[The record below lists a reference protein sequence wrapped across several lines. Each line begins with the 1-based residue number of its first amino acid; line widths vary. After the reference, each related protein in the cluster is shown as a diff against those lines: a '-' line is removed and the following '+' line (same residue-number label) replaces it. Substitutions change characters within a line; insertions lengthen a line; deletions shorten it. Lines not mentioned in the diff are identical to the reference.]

1 MPHVRSGKLRAIGVT
16 SPGRS
21 TLVPELPSLAEVG
34 ISGFDLEV
42 WNAIAVPA
50 SLPVVIQAR
59 LGTLVSEIVRAP
71 EMRQRLFVQ
80 GWQVV
85 GSSPEGLANRMRQ
98 DTALLGGVIARQG
111 IRIE

>member
-1 MPHVRSGKLRAIGVT
+1 
-16 SPGRS
+16 
-21 TLVPELPSLAEVG
+21 LPSLAELG
-34 ISGFDLEV
+34 IQGFDLEV

-50 SLPVVIQAR
+50 SLPKAVQSR
-59 LGTLVSEIVRAP
+59 LAALVSEIVRTP
-71 EMRQRLFVQ
+71 DMRQRLFSQ

-98 DTALLGGVIARQG
+98 DAAVLGGVIARQG